1 MGKGEPEIV
10 RPAVAPPPPDAPA
23 PGQELEIDDKGVV
36 SQYANFFSATGTLE
50 EVILDYGN
58 RNKENM
64 NKIKIDSRI
73 VVSIW
78 NAKRILAALAQT
90 INMFEERFGK
100 IELDPRKRIKN
111 P

>member
-1 MGKGEPEIV
+1 MAKSDEVIK
-10 RPAVAPPPPDAPA
+10 PATPPPPPEAPPA
-23 PGQELEIDDKGVV
+23 AGQELEIEDKGVI

-50 EVILDYGN
+50 EVILDFGN

-100 IELDPRKRIKN
+100 IELDPRKRIKT